1 MRNSSA
7 IVKRVH
13 PDDGIASVTV
23 KISPGELI
31 DKITILEI
39 KADRI
44 SDPEKLET
52 VGYEL
57 EKLTAVRDEALPNLV
72 ELGRLTT
79 DLKAV
84 NGRLWDIE
92 DEIRDCERD
101 ENFGGRFIK
110 LARAVYH
117 TNDRRADIKRRI
129 NHMLGARIVEEKS
142 YTAY

>member
-1 MRNSSA
+1 MGNSSA
-7 IVKRVH
+7 IAKRVH
-13 PDDGIASVTV
+13 PDDGIASVSAE
-23 KISPGELI
+23 ISPGELI

-44 SDPEKLET
+44 SDPEKLEA

-72 ELGRLTT
+72 ELGRLTI

-92 DEIRDCERD
+92 NEIRGYERRVT
-101 ENFGGRFIK
+101 FGDAFIE
-110 LARAVYH
+110 LARAVYR
-117 TNDRRADIKRRI
+117 TNDQRAAIKGRI
-129 NHMLGARIVEEKS
+129 NRLLGARIREEKS
-142 YTAY
+142 YAPY

>member
-7 IVKRVH
+7 IMKRVH
-13 PDDGIASVTV
+13 PDDGVTSVSAE
-23 KISPGELI
+23 ISPGELI

-92 DEIRDCERD
+92 DEIRGYERRVS
-101 ENFGGRFIK
+101 FGDAFIA
-110 LARAVYH
+110 LARAVYR
-117 TNDRRADIKRRI
+117 TNDQRAAIKGRI
-129 NHMLGARIVEEKS
+129 NRLLGARIREEKS
-142 YTAY
+142 YAPY

>member
-1 MRNSSA
+1 MGNSSA
-7 IVKRVH
+7 IAKRVH
-13 PDDGIASVTV
+13 PDDGIASVSAE
-23 KISPGELI
+23 ISPGELI

-57 EKLTAVRDEALPNLV
+57 EKLTAVRDAALPNLV

-92 DEIRDCERD
+92 DEIRGYERRVS
-101 ENFGGRFIK
+101 FGDAFID
-110 LARAVYH
+110 LARAVYR
-117 TNDRRADIKRRI
+117 TNDQRAAIKGRI
-129 NHMLGARIVEEKS
+129 NRLLGARIREEKS
-142 YTAY
+142 YAPY

>member
-13 PDDGIASVTV
+13 PDAGIASVTV
-23 KISPGELI
+23 DISPGELI

-57 EKLTAVRDEALPNLV
+57 EKLCAVRDEALPNLV

-92 DEIRDCERD
+92 DEIRGYERRVS
-101 ENFGGRFIK
+101 FGDAFIER
-110 LARAVYH
+110 ARAVYR
-117 TNDRRADIKRRI
+117 TNDQRAAIKGRI
-129 NHMLGARIVEEKS
+129 NRLLGARIREEKS
-142 YTAY
+142 YAPY

>member
-1 MRNSSA
+1 MGNTSA
-7 IVKRVH
+7 IAKRVH
-13 PDDGIASVTV
+13 PDDGIASVSAE
-23 KISPGELI
+23 ISPGELI

-57 EKLTAVRDEALPNLV
+57 EKLTAVRDAALPNLV

-92 DEIRDCERD
+92 DEIRGYERRVS
-101 ENFGGRFIK
+101 FGDAFID
-110 LARAVYH
+110 LARAVYR
-117 TNDRRADIKRRI
+117 TNDQRAAIKGRI
-129 NHMLGARIVEEKS
+129 NRLLGARIQEQKS
-142 YTAY
+142 YAPY

>member
-7 IVKRVH
+7 IAKRVH
-13 PDDGIASVTV
+13 PDDGIASVSAE
-23 KISPGELI
+23 ISRGELI

-44 SDPEKLET
+44 SDPEKLEA

-72 ELGRLTT
+72 ELGRLTI

-92 DEIRDCERD
+92 NEIRGYERRVT
-101 ENFGGRFIK
+101 FGDAFIE
-110 LARAVYH
+110 LARAVYR
-117 TNDRRADIKRRI
+117 TNDQRAAIKGRI
-129 NHMLGARIVEEKS
+129 NRLLGARIREEKS
-142 YTAY
+142 YAPY

>member
-1 MRNSSA
+1 MRNSPA
-7 IVKRVH
+7 IAKRVH
-13 PDDGIASVTV
+13 PDDGIASVNAE
-23 KISPGELI
+23 ISPGELI

-57 EKLTAVRDEALPNLV
+57 EKLTAVRDAALPRLV
-72 ELGRLTT
+72 ELGRLTI

-92 DEIRDCERD
+92 DEIRGYERRAS
-101 ENFGGRFIK
+101 FGDAFIV
-110 LARAVYH
+110 LARAVYR
-117 TNDRRADIKRRI
+117 TNDQRAAIKGRI
-129 NHMLGARIVEEKS
+129 NRLLGARIREEKS
-142 YTAY
+142 YAPY